1 MKLMTK
7 ALLKKLPPLETESR
21 YAHVKYFTPWG
32 NWTWYG
38 VSYDPKEKMFF
49 GLVEGF
55 EKEWGYFSLTELES
69 IRSIGGLKVERDL
82 YWTGGEI

>member
-49 GLVEGF
+49 GLF

-69 IRSIGGLKVERDL
+69 IRGIGGLKVERDL

>member
-49 GLVEGF
+49 GLF
-55 EKEWGYFSLTELES
+55 ETEWGYFSLTELES
-69 IRSIGGLKVERDL
+69 IRGIGGLKVERDL